1 MEYTDFVGID
11 VSQATLDVV
20 VRSTRIHE
28 QIANTVVGRNKL
40 LKWLERQGVAWEG
53 ALFCFENTGI
63 FSLPLLVFLA
73 EKKAMYV
80 QISGLAAKRSM
91 GIKRGK
97 TDKVDAAA
105 LAEYAYRLREELTPN
120 PPPSKVLLRARR
132 FFSLREQFVKHRA
145 GLKSRLGA
153 EIRMLQLPKKDK
165 GVHMQQK
172 AIDQLTK
179 HIDQLDADILE
190 LIASE
195 AALHKNYELATSV
208 KGIGPQTAIYILI
221 TTENF
226 TLFKDWRKY
235 ACYAGIVPF
244 DHRSGTS
251 ISRKSRVSSM
261 ANKRIKTLLSSA
273 AASAIQSNVEMK
285 MYYQRRIAEGKHH
298 MSTLNIIRNKLVSR
312 VFAAI
317 NRQEPYLDLH
327 KFAA

>member
-1 MEYTDFVGID
+1 MEFTDFVGID

-20 VRSTRIHE
+20 VRSTRTHE
-28 QIANTVVGRNKL
+28 QIANTPTGRNKL
-40 LKWLERQGVAWEG
+40 LRWLERQGVAWES

-63 FSLPLLVFLA
+63 FSLPLLLFLA
-73 EKKAMYV
+73 EKKAKYA
-80 QISGLAAKRSM
+80 QISGLSAKRSM

-105 LAEYAYRLREELTPN
+105 LAEYAYRLREELIPD
-120 PPPSKVLLRARR
+120 PPPSKVLLKARR

-153 EIRMLQLPKKDK
+153 ELRMLQLPKTDK
-165 GVHMQQK
+165 GVRMQQK

-179 HIDQLDADILE
+179 HIDQLDTEILE

-195 AALHKNYELATSV
+195 ATLHKNYELATSV
-208 KGIGPQTAIYILI
+208 KGIGPQTATYMLI

-312 VFAAI
+312 VFAAV
-317 NRQEPYLDLH
+317 NRQEPYIDLH